1 MFADMP
7 GGSNRSVLQCVA
19 VCCSVLQCVAV
30 SCRRFVCRHASRRQQ
45 EIVAVWR
52 SVLQCV
58 AMRDCCY
65 VCRLHT
71 IRQYRNATHCITLQ
85 PTANT
90 ATYCTRKQHTAT
102 HCNTLQHTATHC
114 NTLQRSRPHGAS
126 CLLFCCVGV
135 FPFLFLGMRRK
146 YNECIVPGVSQCFV
160 PLIIDLFLNLIFSKH
175 ASRPQRAS
183 ASPFCGGICVCV
195 LCGQTSCECRD
206 IVAEA

>member
-1 MFADMP
+1 MCC
-7 GGSNRSVLQCVA
+7 SVLQCVA
-19 VCCSVLQCVAV
+19 VCCSELPPLCLQTCLAAATRDCCSMAQCVAV
-30 SCRRFVCRHASRRQQ
+30 
-45 EIVAVWR
+45 
-52 SVLQCV
+52 
-58 AMRDCCY
+58 CCNE
-65 VCRLHT
+65 RLLL
-71 IRQYRNATHCITLQ
+71 CL
-85 PTANT
+85 PTAHNTPVSQCNTLHHT
-90 ATYCTRKQHTAT
+90 ATNCNTLQHTAQDS
-102 HCNTLQHTATHC
+102 NTLQHTATHC